1 MLKKICL
8 IVLGLLIVVGLTSC
22 GGKTVEKSGS
32 EALSLI
38 DVEFKDFECVRN
50 NVTTILKVNWEL
62 KIKDSLKDHYKLK
75 EIMNLEYGAYVNE
88 NSLGEIRDFN
98 KEKRTLM
105 TIYLGDRNKDK
116 VWCWQDLNIYC
127 YSVPEEDT
135 SFTAIK
141 NWCDS
146 NKEEVKNKLIK
157 FGNPKDGI
165 KDIRLLCDYK

>member
-1 MLKKICL
+1 
-8 IVLGLLIVVGLTSC
+8 
-22 GGKTVEKSGS
+22 
-32 EALSLI
+32 
-38 DVEFKDFECVRN
+38 
-50 NVTTILKVNWEL
+50 
-62 KIKDSLKDHYKLK
+62 
-75 EIMNLEYGAYVNE
+75 MNLEYGAYVNE